1 MTPATAEVQAS
12 PDMAGSAVEGVMHP
26 IGNTVDTRTVWPQTL
41 FSVENEGP
49 IGGLL
54 CEDLDKGPQNAKGLR
69 SSPPDINDEP
79 PEPQG
84 DIALCEGPD
93 NTDLRESLG
102 SNLGDDKV
110 DMSYDMHEGPMANL
124 SSCKEKLKKIKLDNR
139 YCNFATLQLCNLATL
154 QLIVCFQYLQI
165 CNICLRDFLIS
176 VFRDFFDKGLR
187 DFFY

>member
-1 MTPATAEVQAS
+1 MTPATAEVQAG

-26 IGNTVDTRTVWPQTL
+26 IGHTVDTRTVWPQTL

-54 CEDLDKGPQNAKGLR
+54 GEDLDKGPQNAKGLIDG
-69 SSPPDINDEP
+69 PPDNNDEP

-110 DMSYDMHEGPMANL
+110 EMSYDMHEGPMANL
-124 SSCKEKLKKIKLDNR
+124 SYCKEKLSQYSSKLAYSTQCKKG
-139 YCNFATLQLCNLATL
+139 
-154 QLIVCFQYLQI
+154 
-165 CNICLRDFLIS
+165 
-176 VFRDFFDKGLR
+176 KGIH
-187 DFFY
+187 

>member
-1 MTPATAEVQAS
+1 MFNMRSAGAARLNVTRAAQAGTVTPATAEVQAG

-26 IGNTVDTRTVWPQTL
+26 IGHTVDTRTVWPQTL
-41 FSVENEGP
+41 SSVENEGP

-54 CEDLDKGPQNAKGLR
+54 GEDLDRGPPNAKGLING
-69 SSPPDINDEP
+69 PPDNIDEP

-93 NTDLRESLG
+93 NTDLREPLG

-124 SSCKEKLKKIKLDNR
+124 SSCKEKLNKIKLETYISYLVSMDR
-139 YCNFATLQLCNLATL
+139 AKVWPLQL
-154 QLIVCFQYLQI
+154 Q
-165 CNICLRDFLIS
+165 
-176 VFRDFFDKGLR
+176 
-187 DFFY
+187 FYSSW